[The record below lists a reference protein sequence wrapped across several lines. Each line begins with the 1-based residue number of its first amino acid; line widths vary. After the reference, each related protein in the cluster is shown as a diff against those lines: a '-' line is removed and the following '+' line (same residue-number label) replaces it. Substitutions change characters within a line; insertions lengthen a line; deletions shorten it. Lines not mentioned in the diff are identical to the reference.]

1 MDEYAVR
8 LFQSLHKS
16 YPRFCRDLEALL
28 KETLK
33 STHSYRFVYMWSAY
47 LYTMSKIGQIM
58 FTNYLCSD
66 PEEDEIEEA
75 WDTLMLDGYADILTW
90 IFEGAEFLLLRV
102 KPQGYKRALS
112 ELQTVKTSYNSLLE
126 TYKTKRKK
134 IKDRN
139 EKGECIYRCQE
150 IFDEALDILMEVRE
164 QEQRRANERDFFLIV
179 DQYHHPRLYKIRSF
193 LQKSFSERKNAKIRK
208 NCARIDRLIS
218 KI

>member
-1 MDEYAVR
+1 MDENVIR
-8 LFQSLHKS
+8 LFRALHKS
-16 YPRFCRDLEALL
+16 YPRFCAARERLL
-28 KETLK
+28 KDALN
-33 STHSYRFVYMWSAY
+33 SSHSYRFVYMWSDY
-47 LYTMSKIGQIM
+47 LCAMSKIGQIM

-75 WDTLMLDGYADILTW
+75 WDTLMLDGYADMLTW

-164 QEQRRANERDFFLIV
+164 QEQRGANERDFFLLV
-179 DQYHHPRLYKIRSF
+179 DQYRHPRLYKIRKSF
-193 LQKSFSERKNAKIRK
+193 KKLFSERRNAKIRK
-208 NCARIDRLIS
+208 NCVKMDKLIS